1 MKLNSLCLC
10 LAALSLGAAFS
21 GCESAPQRQPRTT
34 RTVVLA
40 PDHPAPD
47 TEIGLVSAIRLV
59 LPAPAEGSSKIWEI
73 VSNNNKVLD
82 QMGPMKAVPAG
93 ETADGKPAIAFSFYA
108 LRPGKSV
115 LRFDLL
121 DPRLSEAVP
130 AATCAVTV
138 RVVE

>member
-1 MKLNSLCLC
+1 MKLPALCLC
-10 LAALSLGAAFS
+10 LAALSSVVFT
-21 GCESAPQRQPRTT
+21 GCESPPQRQPRTT
-34 RTVVLA
+34 RTFILTPEHPT
-40 PDHPAPD
+40 PDA
-47 TEIGLVSAIRLV
+47 EVGIVSAVRVV
-59 LPAPAEGSSKIWEI
+59 LPAPAEGSAQVWEI

-121 DPRLSEAVP
+121 DPKLAEAVP
-130 AATCAVTV
+130 AATCMVTV